1 MNSVTI
7 NNEKI
12 ITLDKVNDLIEDLE
26 FQYKKDDL
34 LSRKEVEEQYHL
46 TQKGVAKIFNMKNA
60 PVVKLGKE
68 QKISRSTLENIFKQG
83 ICL

>member
-1 MNSVTI
+1 MK
-7 NNEKI
+7 E
-12 ITLDKVNDLIEDLE
+12 LLE
-26 FQYKKDDL
+26 ELKQLNQNLKLLQNKKDDL

-60 PVVKLGKE
+60 PVVKIGKE
-68 QKISRSTLENIFKQG
+68 QKISRSTLENIFRQG

>member
-1 MNSVTI
+1 MNEV
-7 NNEKI
+7 
-12 ITLDKVNDLIEDLE
+12 LE
-26 FQYKKDDL
+26 ELKQLNQNLKLLQNKKDDL

-60 PVVKLGKE
+60 PIVKIGKE

>member
-1 MNSVTI
+1 MKELLEELKQLNQ
-7 NNEKI
+7 NLK
-12 ITLDKVNDLIEDLE
+12 LI
-26 FQYKKDDL
+26 QNKKDDL

-60 PVVKLGKE
+60 PIVKIGKE

>member
-1 MNSVTI
+1 MNEVL
-7 NNEKI
+7 EELK
-12 ITLDKVNDLIEDLE
+12 KVNQNLE
-26 FQYKKDDL
+26 LLKNKKDDL

-60 PVVKLGKE
+60 PIVKIGKE

>member
-1 MNSVTI
+1 MK
-7 NNEKI
+7 E
-12 ITLDKVNDLIEDLE
+12 LLE
-26 FQYKKDDL
+26 ELKQLNQNLKLLQNKKDDL

-46 TQKGVAKIFNMKNA
+46 TQKSVAKIFNMKNA

>member
-1 MNSVTI
+1 MK
-7 NNEKI
+7 E
-12 ITLDKVNDLIEDLE
+12 LLE
-26 FQYKKDDL
+26 ELKQLNQNLKLLQNKKDDL

-60 PVVKLGKE
+60 PVVKIGKE

>member
-1 MNSVTI
+1 MK
-7 NNEKI
+7 E
-12 ITLDKVNDLIEDLE
+12 LLE
-26 FQYKKDDL
+26 ELKQLNQNLKLMQNKKDDL

-60 PVVKLGKE
+60 PIVKIGKE

>member
-1 MNSVTI
+1 MKGVDNVKELLQELKEL
-7 NNEKI
+7 NQNLK
-12 ITLDKVNDLIEDLE
+12 LLQN
-26 FQYKKDDL
+26 KKDDL

-60 PVVKLGKE
+60 PVVKIGKE

>member
-1 MNSVTI
+1 MK
-7 NNEKI
+7 E
-12 ITLDKVNDLIEDLE
+12 LLE
-26 FQYKKDDL
+26 ELKQLNQNLKLLQNKKDDL
-34 LSRKEVEEQYHL
+34 LSRKEVEEQYNL

-60 PVVKLGKE
+60 PIVKIGKE

>member
-1 MNSVTI
+1 MK
-7 NNEKI
+7 E
-12 ITLDKVNDLIEDLE
+12 LLE
-26 FQYKKDDL
+26 ELKQLNQNLKLLQNKKDDL

>member
-1 MNSVTI
+1 MNEVL
-7 NNEKI
+7 EELK
-12 ITLDKVNDLIEDLE
+12 KVNQNLE
-26 FQYKKDDL
+26 LLKNKKDDL
-34 LSRKEVEEQYHL
+34 LSRKEVEDQYHL

-60 PVVKLGKE
+60 PIVKIGKE

>member
-1 MNSVTI
+1 MKELLEELKQLNQ
-7 NNEKI
+7 NLKLLQNE
-12 ITLDKVNDLIEDLE
+12 
-26 FQYKKDDL
+26 KDDL

-46 TQKGVAKIFNMKNA
+46 TQKSVAKIFNMKNA

>member
-1 MNSVTI
+1 MK
-7 NNEKI
+7 E
-12 ITLDKVNDLIEDLE
+12 LLE
-26 FQYKKDDL
+26 ELKQLNQNLKLLQNKKDDL
-34 LSRKEVEEQYHL
+34 LSRKEVEEQYNL